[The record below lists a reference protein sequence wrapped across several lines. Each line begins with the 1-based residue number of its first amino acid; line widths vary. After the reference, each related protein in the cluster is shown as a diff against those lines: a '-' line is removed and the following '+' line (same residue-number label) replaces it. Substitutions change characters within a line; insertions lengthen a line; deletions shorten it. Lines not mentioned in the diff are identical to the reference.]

1 MTVVSPAVRTVRPGD
16 PGWDEARAAFNL
28 SVDQRP
34 HHVALPSD
42 AAGVAEVVRA
52 AAAAGLRVVAQRTGH
67 GAAALGDLR
76 DTVLVRTAALDEVRI
91 DVARR
96 RARIGAGALWRD
108 VVAPAASA
116 GLLAPHGSSAGIGVA
131 GFALHGGVG
140 WYVRAHGLAA
150 HAIVAAELVTGDGT
164 RVRVDAEREP
174 ELLWALRGGGG
185 PGIVTELEL
194 ELRPA
199 EPLYGG
205 VAFFP
210 IERAAEVLHAWREW
224 APLASEQL
232 TSIGRL
238 LRIPDLPHAPA
249 HLRGRGFVLLEAVAL
264 AAPDV
269 AEWALTPLRA
279 LKPEIDTFGPIAP
292 TAVPALHMDPEDP
305 VPYRRGDALLSA
317 LPAAAVDALLEVAGP
332 DAAPPLQSIELRHVE
347 GAATR
352 PSAAPAA
359 LGALAGPYAMT
370 ATGMPMGAVAPGD
383 VQAALDALTGALAP
397 FAADA
402 RVATFAESRP
412 GAASLFDA
420 ATLARLAAVRRRVDP
435 EGVIA
440 ASHEV
445 PLGGAG

>member
-1 MTVVSPAVRTVRPGD
+1 MSVVSPAVRTVRPGD
-16 PGWDEARAAFNL
+16 PDWDEARAAFNA

-34 HHVALPSD
+34 HHVAVPAD
-42 AAGVAEVVRA
+42 AAGVAEAVRA

-67 GAAALGDLR
+67 AAAALGDLR
-76 DTVLVRTAALDEVRI
+76 DTVLVRTAALDDVRI
-91 DVARR
+91 DVAAR

-116 GLLAPHGSSAGIGVA
+116 GLLAPHGSSPGIGVA
-131 GFALHGGVG
+131 GFALQGGVG
-140 WYVRAHGLAA
+140 WYVRSHGLAA
-150 HAIVAAELVTGDGT
+150 HAIVSAELVTGDGT

-199 EPLYGG
+199 APLYGG

-210 IERAAEVLHAWREW
+210 IERAPEVLHAWREW
-224 APLASEQL
+224 AALAPEHI

-249 HLRGRGFVLLEAVAL
+249 HLRGRGFVLLEAVAI
-264 AAPDV
+264 ASPDA

-279 LKPEIDTFGPIAP
+279 LGPEIDTFGPIAP
-292 TAVPALHMDPEDP
+292 TDVPAVHMDPEDP
-305 VPYRRGDALLSA
+305 MPFRRGDALLTG
-317 LPAAAVDALLEVAGP
+317 LPAAAVDALLAVAGP
-332 DAAPPLQSIELRHVE
+332 DAAPPLQSIELRHVD

-352 PSAAPAA
+352 PPAAPAA

-370 ATGMPMGAVAPGD
+370 ATGMPIGGVGPDG
-383 VQAALDALTGALAP
+383 VQAALDELTGALAP
-397 FAADA
+397 FTADA

-412 GAASLFDA
+412 GAASLFDD
-420 ATLARLAAVRRRVDP
+420 ATLARLARVRRRVDP
-435 EGVIA
+435 GGVVA
-440 ASHEV
+440 AGHEV
-445 PLGGAG
+445 PLEAAG

>member
-1 MTVVSPAVRTVRPGD
+1 MSVVSPAVRTVRPGD
-16 PGWDEARAAFNL
+16 PDWDEARAAFNA

-34 HHVALPSD
+34 HHVAVPAD

-67 GAAALGDLR
+67 AAAALDDLR
-76 DTVLVRTAALDEVRI
+76 DTVLVRTAALDDVRI
-91 DVARR
+91 DVAAR

-116 GLLAPHGSSAGIGVA
+116 GLLAPHGSSPGIGVA
-131 GFALHGGVG
+131 GFALQGGVG
-140 WYVRAHGLAA
+140 WYVRSHGLAA
-150 HAIVAAELVTGDGT
+150 HAIVSAELVTGDGT

-199 EPLYGG
+199 APLYGG

-210 IERAAEVLHAWREW
+210 IERAPEVLHAWREW
-224 APLASEQL
+224 AALAPEHI

-249 HLRGRGFVLLEAVAL
+249 HLRGRGFVLLEAVAI
-264 AAPDV
+264 ASPDA

-279 LKPEIDTFGPIAP
+279 LGPEIDTFGPIAP
-292 TAVPALHMDPEDP
+292 TDVPAVHMDPEDP
-305 VPYRRGDALLSA
+305 MPFRRGDALLTG
-317 LPAAAVDALLEVAGP
+317 LPAAAVDALLAVAGP
-332 DAAPPLQSIELRHVE
+332 DAAPPLQSIELRHVD

-352 PSAAPAA
+352 PPAAPAA

-370 ATGMPMGAVAPGD
+370 ATGMPIGGVGPDG
-383 VQAALDALTGALAP
+383 VQAALDELTGALAP
-397 FAADA
+397 FTADA

-412 GAASLFDA
+412 GAASLFDD
-420 ATLARLAAVRRRVDP
+420 ATLARLARVRRRVDP
-435 EGVIA
+435 GGVIA
-440 ASHEV
+440 AGHEV
-445 PLGGAG
+445 PLEAAG

>member
-1 MTVVSPAVRTVRPGD
+1 MTVVSPVVRTVRPGD
-16 PGWDEARAAFNL
+16 PGWDEARAAFNAG
-28 SVDQRP
+28 VDQRP
-34 HHVALPSD
+34 HHVAEPAD

-76 DTVLVRTAALDEVRI
+76 DTVLVRNSALRDVRI
-91 DVARR
+91 DVAAR
-96 RARIGAGALWRD
+96 RARIGAGARWGD

-131 GFALHGGVG
+131 GYALHGGVG

-164 RVRVDAEREP
+164 RVRVDAGREP

-199 EPLYGG
+199 GPLYGG

-210 IERAAEVLHAWREW
+210 IERAAEVLHAWRDW
-224 APLASEQL
+224 AALAPEHI

-238 LRIPDLPHAPA
+238 LRLPDRPHVPA
-249 HLRGRGFVLLEAVAL
+249 HLRGRAFALVEAVAL
-264 AAPDV
+264 APPDA
-269 AEWALTPLRA
+269 AEWALAPLRA
-279 LKPEIDTFGPIAP
+279 LKPEIDTFGPLAP
-292 TAVPALHMDPEDP
+292 TDVPALHMDPAHP
-305 VPYRRGDALLSA
+305 VPFRRGDALLA
-317 LPAAAVDALLEVAGP
+317 RLPAAALDALLAVAGP
-332 DAAPPLQSIELRHVE
+332 DRAPPLPSIELRHVA

-352 PSAAPAA
+352 SPDAPAA
-359 LGALAGPYAMT
+359 LAALAGPFAMT
-370 ATGMPMGAVAPGD
+370 ATGMLGGPVGPDEVA
-383 VQAALDALTGALAP
+383 AALDELTGALAP
-397 FAADA
+397 FTAPA
-402 RVATFAESRP
+402 RVPTFAEARP
-412 GAASLFDA
+412 GAAGLFDA

-435 EGVIA
+435 DGVIA

-445 PLGGAG
+445 PLP